1 MIEIERKFE
10 VPAASRGWRLEA
22 VRSLSM
28 KQGYFPGEEVS
39 VRVRIAG
46 EAAWLTVKSLG
57 NGVSRPEFDYEIPVA
72 DAEAMLAQFCG
83 GRVIEKTRWY
93 VPAAEPGLEWEV
105 DEYHGPFAG
114 HYTAELEI
122 PDEGFVFRRPDW
134 LGRELTLD
142 PRYTNAA
149 LAVAQ
154 KWPE

>member
-10 VPAASRGWRLEA
+10 VSAASRGWRLEA
-22 VRSLSM
+22 VRSLAM

-57 NGVSRPEFDYEIPVA
+57 NGVSRPEFDYVIPVA

>member
-10 VPAASRGWRLEA
+10 VSAASRGWRLEA
-22 VRSLSM
+22 VRSLAM

-46 EAAWLTVKSLG
+46 EAAWLTVKSHG
-57 NGVSRPEFDYEIPVA
+57 NGVSRPGFEYAIPVA

-93 VPAAEPGLEWEV
+93 VPAAEPGLEWEI
-105 DEYHGPFAG
+105 DEYHGPFEG
-114 HYTAELEI
+114 HFTAELEI
-122 PDEGFVFRRPDW
+122 PDEGFAFRRPVW
-134 LGRELTLD
+134 LGRELTYD

>member
-10 VPAASRGWRLEA
+10 VSAASRGWRLEA

-46 EAAWLTVKSLG
+46 AAAWLTVKSLG
-57 NGVSRPEFDYEIPVA
+57 NGVSRPEFDYAIPVA